1 MRKPLLALLAVVA
14 CLLVPAAAS
23 AKPPSFAAWSKAWTA
38 KTDKATD
45 MVGNGCIKQ
54 FGQTDAKVG
63 ACFVKG
69 MRTTLRAETPQ
80 WDSGVVAIAAGQSA
94 ACKGAV
100 KAYVTAS
107 RTMQHANL
115 AYLDG
120 HQKTV
125 LSRVLADLKAA
136 PYATFR
142 ATSNRAKATA
152 VRVCG

>member
-1 MRKPLLALLAVVA
+1 MRKPLFALLAVVS
-14 CLLVPAAAS
+14 CLLAPAAAS
-23 AKPPSFAAWSKAWTA
+23 AKPASFAAWSKAWSA
-38 KTDKATD
+38 KTDTATD
-45 MVGNGCIKQ
+45 AVGNACIKQ
-54 FGQTDAKVG
+54 FGQSDAKVG

-80 WDSGVVAIAAGQSA
+80 WDRGVLAIATGQSA
-94 ACKGAV
+94 TCKRAIT
-100 KAYVTAS
+100 AYVTAS

-120 HQKTV
+120 HRQTV

-142 ATSNRAKATA
+142 AASNKAKATA
-152 VRVCG
+152 VRICG